1 MVVRFVL
8 RGLLSAGVLACAGL
22 LVAGLS
28 AVAGPLP
35 DRGFDQ
41 PAPAAEIAAPAA
53 LPDVPVPAAAPVPQP
68 AGAQPAETAPGPQPG
83 AQEVTFSAW
92 AARMSGATGIPARA
106 LQAYANAHAVLAEE
120 QPGCHLT
127 WVTLAGIATVESGHG
142 TYRGR
147 TLQPDGLPSSPII
160 GIPLNGVPGVRAIGD
175 TDRGLLDGDNLWDR
189 AVGPFQFIPSTW
201 ARWRSDGDGDGI
213 AEPQDID
220 DAAIAAARYLCA
232 GGRNLSGGENWL
244 RAIMSY
250 NNSVDYVRSVYA
262 AAQQYARSAQDI

>member
-1 MVVRFVL
+1 MLRFVL

-22 LVAGLS
+22 LVVGLG

-35 DRGFDQ
+35 DRGLDQ

-53 LPDVPVPAAAPVPQP
+53 LPDVPVPAAAPVPLP
-68 AGAQPAETAPGPQPG
+68 AAGEQPAEAGPRPGG
-83 AQEVTFSAW
+83 QEVVFSAW
-92 AARMSGATGIPARA
+92 ASRMSRATGIPARA

-127 WVTLAGIATVESGHG
+127 WVTLAGIAAVESGHG

-147 TLQPDGLPSSPII
+147 SLLPDGLPSSPII

-175 TDRGLLDGDNLWDR
+175 TDRGVLDSDNLWDR

-201 ARWRSDGDGDGI
+201 ASWRADANGDGRTD
-213 AEPQDID
+213 PQNID
-220 DAAIAAARYLCA
+220 DGALAAARYLCA
-232 GGRNLSGGENWL
+232 GGKSLNSGDDWL
-244 RAIMSY
+244 RAVLSY
-250 NNSVDYVRSVYA
+250 NNSVEYVQQVYGF
-262 AAQQYARSAQDI
+262 AQNFARTAQNVR

>member
-1 MVVRFVL
+1 ML

-22 LVAGLS
+22 VVVGLS

-53 LPDVPVPAAAPVPQP
+53 LPDVPVPAAAPAALP
-68 AGAQPAETAPGPQPG
+68 AGAQPAETAPQPG
-83 AQEVTFSAW
+83 AQEVNFAAW
-92 AARMSGATGIPARA
+92 ASRMSRATGIPARA
-106 LQAYANAHAVLAEE
+106 LQAYANAHAILAAE

-127 WVTLAGIATVESGHG
+127 WVTLAGIAAVESGHG

-147 TLQPDGLPSSPII
+147 ALLPEGLPSSPII

-175 TDRGLLDGDNLWDR
+175 TDSGLLDGDTLWDR

-201 ARWRSDGDGDGI
+201 ARWRADANGDERTD
-213 AEPQDID
+213 PQNID
-220 DAAIAAARYLCA
+220 DGALAAAHYLCA
-232 GGRNLSGGENWL
+232 GGRSLDNGDAWL
-244 RAIMSY
+244 RAVLSY
-250 NNSVDYVRSVYA
+250 NNSVAY
-262 AAQQYARSAQDI
+262 AQQVYEFAQTYARTAQAVR